1 MAISRRALLKALGG
15 AGVAFTADSW
25 LFRRLEAYAKDR
37 LGYEDVRG
45 AGLTS
50 FSRSVCR
57 DCANHCSLALR
68 KVDELPVGLRGT
80 PWHPASL
87 GALCVAGQSQMQALF
102 DPDRLATPLLR
113 ADAGAPA
120 SGVAWDE
127 AIGVLRERIGDLV
140 LSGAGERIAVVEGR
154 TPSLGTRL
162 VESWVHSI
170 PGARYIPLRIEHAI
184 DRLAR
189 DFLGGIQGGRLR
201 FDLAHSGTLLL
212 VGSEILELD
221 GSPVTQ
227 MHAHG
232 KRREDPA
239 HDHAPTI
246 YLGPRQSPTAIHGD
260 YWIPCHPG
268 QERDILFSFAEA
280 MSREHPQRASILP
293 EYARWIPEARDPVGF
308 ARRYSMESVSR
319 RHGLKANEL
328 EAALRA
334 LGEFGP
340 AVVLP
345 GPSVMRRPHGFYDA
359 RAALALNLWTGGV
372 GRAGGLSW
380 ERDPLSD
387 VASQLGL
394 ATPGDHDPGSLSDVL
409 QPLFEIKRSPVD
421 VLLCI
426 EANLVHEL
434 AGRDQIARALSHVP
448 FVASFSSNED
458 ETSRLAHL
466 TLPTLLDLESWDL
479 PAAAWGATEV
489 SYQVQR
495 PAMVPVVEARA
506 VEDVVLDLAS
516 GGLAGSGFSLSARD
530 GKEMVEAAVRVI
542 VASGRGEL
550 VGSQGRQPLTAANA
564 SSAARLLLS
573 GESVWAVAPEP
584 GPTAVRP
591 KVVAPPPPLPDLA
604 PDQLWLV
611 PFDSAAIQRGRILNR
626 PMMMELSGMLH
637 GLSWESWVEIDPTD
651 ARRRNIHSGDRVKIR
666 GPRAEISSRAIV
678 TRTVAPG
685 VVAAPVGF
693 GHEALG
699 SVAAGKGAN
708 PLDLPY
714 AVLDRD
720 TGAPAWGPAPV
731 FVVKA

>member
-1 MAISRRALLKALGG
+1 
-15 AGVAFTADSW
+15 
-25 LFRRLEAYAKDR
+25 
-37 LGYEDVRG
+37 
-45 AGLTS
+45 
-50 FSRSVCR
+50 
-57 DCANHCSLALR
+57 
-68 KVDELPVGLRGT
+68 
-80 PWHPASL
+80 
-87 GALCVAGQSQMQALF
+87 MQALF